1 MPTTNPHT
9 SDRVDLGVNRGAAGA
24 FGAAYLFVG
33 VVGFFVTGF
42 SGFADPQNG
51 HSLAGFSVN
60 PLHNAVHVLVGLV
73 LLGASARLSTA
84 RAANGLVGATYLLLG
99 LVGLPFARPDVAWN
113 VLAVNGFD
121 NVLHLGTAFALL
133 TVAGATD
140 GRRRR

>member
-1 MPTTNPHT
+1 MTTAPRT
-9 SDRVDLGVNRGAAGA
+9 SYRVDHGINKGAAGA
-24 FGAAYLFVG
+24 FGAVYLLVG

-42 SGFADPQNG
+42 SGFADPMNG

-60 PLHNAVHVLVGLV
+60 PLHNTAHVLIGLGLLAASRRVG
-73 LLGASARLSTA
+73 SA
-84 RAANGLVGATYLLLG
+84 RAANGLVGAVYLLLG

-113 VLAVNGFD
+113 ILAVNGFD

-140 GRRRR
+140 GRVRR